1 MSTYVWGLYKICV
14 LFRALVYSS
23 AINNG
28 ISSWDLT
35 LFITNNDA
43 VVL

>member
-1 MSTYVWGLYKICV
+1 MITVWGLYKICV
-14 LFRALVYSS
+14 LFRALVYNS

-28 ISSWDLT
+28 ISFWDLT
-35 LFITNNDA
+35 LFFPNND